1 MVLAETT
8 EAVPG
13 QIMEDKRFDVL
24 EEKLAYLEMANAQ
37 LEDEIFRQQ
46 QEIDALT
53 KAHRNMLERI
63 EVLQDSAA
71 EGDSMGQT
79 GAGVGERPPHY

>member
-1 MVLAETT
+1 MD
-8 EAVPG
+8 
-13 QIMEDKRFDVL
+13 DKRFDAL

-71 EGDSMGQT
+71 ESDGIGQS
-79 GAGVGERPPHY
+79 AAAGERPPHY

>member
-1 MVLAETT
+1 MLLAEPT
-8 EAVPG
+8 ESVSG
-13 QIMEDKRFDVL
+13 QIMEDKRFDAL

-63 EVLQDSAA
+63 EVLQDRAA

-79 GAGVGERPPHY
+79 GGGAGERPPHY

>member
-1 MVLAETT
+1 MDEKQVQA
-8 EAVPG
+8 
-13 QIMEDKRFDVL
+13 F

-53 KAHRNMLERI
+53 KAHRAMLERM
-63 EVLQDSAA
+63 EVLQDNAA
-71 EGDSMGQT
+71 EPSGMGQT
-79 GAGVGERPPHY
+79 DSIGAAAGERPPHY

>member
-1 MVLAETT
+1 MDEKQVQA
-8 EAVPG
+8 
-13 QIMEDKRFDVL
+13 F

-53 KAHRNMLERI
+53 KAHRAMLERI
-63 EVLQDSAA
+63 EVLQDNAA
-71 EGDSMGQT
+71 EPSGMEQTDSI
-79 GAGVGERPPHY
+79 GAAAGERPPHY

>member
-1 MVLAETT
+1 MDEKQVQA
-8 EAVPG
+8 
-13 QIMEDKRFDVL
+13 F

-53 KAHRNMLERI
+53 KAHRAMLERI
-63 EVLQDSAA
+63 EVLQDNAA
-71 EGDSMGQT
+71 EPSGMGQT
-79 GAGVGERPPHY
+79 DSIGAASGERPPHY

>member
-1 MVLAETT
+1 MDEKQVQA
-8 EAVPG
+8 
-13 QIMEDKRFDVL
+13 F

-53 KAHRNMLERI
+53 KAHRAMLQRI
-63 EVLQDSAA
+63 EVLQDNAA
-71 EGDSMGQT
+71 EPSGMGQT
-79 GAGVGERPPHY
+79 DSIGAAAGERPPHY

>member
-8 EAVPG
+8 EAVSG
-13 QIMEDKRFDVL
+13 QIMDDKRFDAL

-71 EGDSMGQT
+71 ESDGIGQS
-79 GAGVGERPPHY
+79 GAAGERPPHY